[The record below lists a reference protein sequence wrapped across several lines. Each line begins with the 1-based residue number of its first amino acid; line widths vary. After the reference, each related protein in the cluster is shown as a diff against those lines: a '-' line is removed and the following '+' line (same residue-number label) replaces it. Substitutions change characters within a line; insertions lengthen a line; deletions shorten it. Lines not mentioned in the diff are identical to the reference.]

1 MRTPIRI
8 RPFLGTERGTV
19 TVETVVIFPLLVWA
33 YTAMFVFWDA
43 YKTENINLKS
53 AYTIADMISREQR
66 MIDDTYIEGAR
77 TIYRFLNAGDT
88 NQQVR
93 VSVVSLQ
100 VDSDGDEFH
109 HLEWSHGTEGLPCY
123 SDVSLLQPR
132 IPIMAPGDQVIVVDT
147 ASDWAPVFNVGLPAR
162 QMRETVVTSP
172 RFVPRVLCTGAA
184 CTC

>member
-1 MRTPIRI
+1 MRNPVRN
-8 RPFLGTERGTV
+8 RSFFRSELGTV

-43 YKTENINLKS
+43 FKTENINLKS

-77 TIYRFLNAGDT
+77 TIYRFLNAGND

-93 VSVVSLQ
+93 VSVVSLR
-100 VDSDGDEFH
+100 VDALGNEVH
-109 HLEWSHGTEGLPCY
+109 ELEWSYGTEGLACY
-123 SDVSLLQPR
+123 TDVALLEPR

-147 ASDWAPVFNVGLPAR
+147 AADWEPVFNVGLPAR

-172 RFVPRVLCTGAA
+172 RFVPRVLCSGAA